1 MHSRARELMKV
12 VVFVVYV
19 MISAFLHVSHENP
32 EKQVACR
39 EEKAVNNSNYGVA
52 ETALLP

>member
-39 EEKAVNNSNYGVA
+39 EEKAVDNSNYDR
-52 ETALLP
+52 